1 MARPHLEFIHAF
13 DLPAA
18 CPQDGLWAGG
28 SFRVMSADDADG
40 SSSQLVKL
48 PGGWHGSLAPAGG
61 RPVELFVL
69 RGRLVAGGQELV
81 EGRYAWVPS
90 GAADRTLS
98 TTEDTLLIAFVETER
113 DVTGE
118 IEVTDTNEMQWEP
131 IGADAGTPHG
141 IERKLIRRDPV
152 TGDDTY
158 MVSCVAYW
166 RDKLAERHP
175 TIQEGFLIRGD
186 CLDGLCGGMVPGDYF
201 WRPSMVPHG
210 PIFTHSGCLFLFR
223 TKGGS
228 WEVTYQEVPEWR
240 SLVERYQSREP
251 YFPREG
257 W

>member
-1 MARPHLEFIHAF
+1 MPRPHIEFSQSF
-13 DLPAA
+13 DLPVEA
-18 CPQDGLWAGG
+18 PFEGPFAGG
-28 SFRVMSADDADG
+28 ALRRLSVDSDDG
-40 SSSQLVKL
+40 SSSLLVRL
-48 PGGWHGSLAPAGG
+48 PGGWHGDAAGLT

-90 GAADRTLS
+90 GATDRTLS
-98 TTEDTLLIAFVETER
+98 TTEETLLIAFVEAER
-113 DVTGE
+113 HVAGE
-118 IEVTDTNEMQWEP
+118 IEVVDTGEMKWEP

-166 RDKLAERHP
+166 RDLLAERHP

-186 CLDGLCGGMVPGDYF
+186 CLDGLAGGMTPGDYF
-201 WRPSMVPHG
+201 WRPAMVPHG

-228 WEVTYQEVPEWR
+228 WEVTYEEVPEWR
-240 SLVERYQSREP
+240 NLVTRYQAREP
-251 YFPREG
+251 YFPVSG